1 MKKCIKDR
9 MEVDNCIF
17 CGSCGEIP
25 AASAG
30 YEFSDPSASDIDKAI
45 ERMEKQ
51 EAACDELIAMA
62 KRDLADLYKRRDN
75 ARKLLEGFR
84 NLPLDRDDFRE
95 MVESTARAIV
105 KRPIVLVSCM
115 GTGIRC

>member
-1 MKKCIKDR
+1 MGKCVEDR
-9 MEVDNCIF
+9 MGVDNCI
-17 CGSCGEIP
+17 SCGKCQHTP

-30 YEFSDPSASDIDKAI
+30 YEYSAPSKSNIEKAI

-51 EAACDELIAMA
+51 EAACTELITMA
-62 KRDLADLYKRRDN
+62 QRDLAELRKRRSN
-75 ARKLLEGFR
+75 SRKLLEGFR

-95 MVESTARAIV
+95 MVESTAEAIAN
-105 KRPIVLVSCM
+105 RPIVLVSCM